1 MSPRPKWPFA
11 LALLAVSGPA
21 WTAAPALAQTT
32 PRVAGA
38 TPAPID
44 LHQGV
49 AVVAVG
55 QHSVDAAWAL
65 ASRVYAD
72 PLLRPARLDDATARV
87 LAGEA
92 PPTEAD
98 TRWVELSAARS
109 ALKLDD
115 PMAARLASSISA
127 DLAGASLLL
136 VFATD
141 PSHPRARLFASST
154 RSFVTPDLWM
164 RPDASGAAS
173 WESSVAWLHAHAV
186 ASRTTAPA
194 PSQSPAKSVLTSGWF
209 WGAIGAAAGAAVLAF
224 TIRRDDT
231 SDTIHL
237 QGRVGP

>member
-1 MSPRPKWPFA
+1 MPPSPKWPFA

-21 WTAAPALAQTT
+21 WTAAPASAQTT
-32 PRVAGA
+32 PRSAA
-38 TPAPID
+38 AASAPID
-44 LHQGV
+44 LHRGV

-55 QHSVDAAWAL
+55 KHSVDATWAL

-92 PPTEAD
+92 PSQHAD
-98 TRWVELSAARS
+98 ARLVELANARS
-109 ALKLDD
+109 AMKLDD
-115 PMAARLASSISA
+115 PIAARLASSISA
-127 DLAGASLLL
+127 DLEGASLLF
-136 VFATD
+136 VFAAD

-164 RPDASGAAS
+164 RPDASDAAS
-173 WESSVAWLHAHAV
+173 WDSSVAWLHAHAV
-186 ASRTTAPA
+186 ASRTTVPSPA
-194 PSQSPAKSVLTSGWF
+194 PSPAKSVLTSGWF